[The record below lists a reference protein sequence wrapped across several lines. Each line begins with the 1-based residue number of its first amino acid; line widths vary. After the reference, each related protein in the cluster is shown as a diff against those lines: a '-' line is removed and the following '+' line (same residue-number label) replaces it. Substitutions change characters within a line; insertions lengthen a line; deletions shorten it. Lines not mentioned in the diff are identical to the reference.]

1 MDTEK
6 KEVLTSFL
14 LVFSEIYLK
23 NMFGNLARQSTL
35 GRREVMVEVQA
46 RTLEHVFIFAVFCSE
61 LDERGPDLSLYDREV
76 SEQSGRAK
84 VT

>member
-1 MDTEK
+1 MFTEK

-35 GRREVMVEVQA
+35 GRREVMVEFK
-46 RTLEHVFIFAVFCSE
+46 LE
-61 LDERGPDLSLYDREV
+61 L
-76 SEQSGRAK
+76 
-84 VT
+84 